1 MRRDS
6 ILRSTSFRLALI
18 FSLMFIS
25 AFILTGLIVYQLVKW
40 EFQQRQDQ
48 TIQETF
54 AVIAAAYGDQ
64 DIKDLL
70 DTVQTYTR
78 ATGDRQRVFSLV
90 DPSGKVLAG
99 NIPALRFPDGWSD
112 ADGDEMQLPGDQ
124 QYRIFSGTV
133 DGNRLTV
140 GLSQRETENI
150 EAIMLQ
156 SFGWASIIV
165 LLLAIFGGGL
175 IALRVQRRFG
185 AVRNTMEHVARGN
198 LEARVPIVGRGDDV
212 DLLSHD
218 INDALARLAATVEG
232 MQQVSTDIAHDLK
245 SPLNRLKMTVDEAL
259 AKQETGLSVVQELEA
274 ASSEAD
280 QINETFEALL
290 RIAQIEAGARK
301 SRFGKVDLGDVLQSL
316 DDIYSSV
323 AEDNGQRLKTSLD
336 QPNETILGD
345 RELLTQMYANLIE
358 NAIRHC
364 PEGTDIV
371 IRVKQIPK
379 RSRRASKTTAPA
391 FGAGTRQY
399 LPPPLQA
406 GKKPYVPRQRPRS
419 QPGKGHRRSPWRQN
433 PGGELP
439 AWLAGKGHL
448 SEDRSMKLQEC
459 CNISPAKRQ
468 PGTAIA
474 SEVFSVFGAAG
485 RASNAAGGELRL

>member
-1 MRRDS
+1 MRRDN

-25 AFILTGLIVYQLVKW
+25 AFIVTGLIVYQLVKW

-64 DIKDLL
+64 DIQDLL
-70 DTVQTYTR
+70 DTVETYTR
-78 ATGDRQRVFSLV
+78 ASGDRQRVFLLV

-99 NIPALRFPDGWSD
+99 NIPDLKFPDGWSD
-112 ADGDEMQLPGDQ
+112 VDGDEMQLTGDE
-124 QYRIFSGTV
+124 QYRIFSGAV

-140 GLSQRETENI
+140 GLSQRETKNI

-165 LLLAIFGGGL
+165 LLLAICGGGL
-175 IALRVQRRFG
+175 ITLRVQRRFG
-185 AVRNTMEHVARGN
+185 AVRSTMEHVARGN
-198 LEARVPIVGRGDDV
+198 LDARVPIVGRGDDV

-218 INDALARLAATVEG
+218 INDALDRLAATVDG
-232 MQQVSTDIAHDLK
+232 MRQVSTDIAHDLK

-259 AKQETGLSVVQELEA
+259 AKQETGLTVIQELEA

-280 QINETFEALL
+280 RINETFEALL

-301 SRFGKVDLGDVLQSL
+301 SRFGKVDLGDMLQSL

-323 AEDNGQRLKTSLD
+323 AEDNGQRLKTSLGK
-336 QPNETILGD
+336 PNQVILGD

-358 NAIRHC
+358 NAICHC
-364 PEGTDIV
+364 PAGTDIV
-371 IRVKQIPK
+371 VRSAADAETITTSVEDNGPGIPEQEHDNVFRRLYRLEKSRTSPGSGLGLSLVKAI
-379 RSRRASKTTAPA
+379 ADLH
-391 FGAGTRQY
+391 GAGI
-399 LPPPLQA
+399 L
-406 GKKPYVPRQRPRS
+406 VENS
-419 QPGKGHRRSPWRQN
+419 QPGLRIKV
-433 PGGELP
+433 
-439 AWLAGKGHL
+439 
-448 SEDRSMKLQEC
+448 
-459 CNISPAKRQ
+459 
-468 PGTAIA
+468 
-474 SEVFSVFGAAG
+474 VFPRIGQ
-485 RASNAAGGELRL
+485 